1 MRKFILSIA
10 AMLSC
15 MAALADTNPTVLIH
29 YEGTTATITIP
40 SEASGYVSCT
50 SGSSSHVNIQ
60 QSSTTADNPGEII
73 YKLSGTSDDGEF
85 YLTGEYKTT
94 IQLDGL
100 VLTNPDSTAI
110 HIKNGKR
117 IKISMAT
124 GTESTLVDGA
134 TDPESKG
141 CIHSKGHT
149 EFVGKGTLNVTSN
162 ICHAIYSKEY
172 VEIKNC
178 SINVKGAKNDG
189 IHCQQYFKMTS
200 GAVNIS
206 DVDDDGIRVELKGE
220 TPTQG
225 SDSEDEDTGNFY
237 MAGGSLTISNVGD
250 KCIKTDGNI
259 AYTGG
264 TQNFTLTNVEE
275 NANTTAIQSVR
286 FTDSDAE
293 AVFDLSGR
301 QLPKD
306 ALRKKGIYIIRSQQS
321 TRKVIVK

>member
-1 MRKFILSIA
+1 MKKIILTLA
-10 AMLSC
+10 AVLSC
-15 MAALADTNPTVLIH
+15 MAANADTNPTVLIH
-29 YEGTTATITIP
+29 YEGTAATITIP
-40 SEASGYVSCT
+40 SEASSYVSCT
-50 SGSSSHVNIQ
+50 SGSSSHVNLV
-60 QSSTTADNPGEII
+60 QSSTADANPGEII
-73 YKLSGTSDDGEF
+73 YKLSGTSDNGEF
-85 YLTGEYKTT
+85 YLIGEYKTT

-100 VLTNPDSTAI
+100 TLTNPDSTAI
-110 HIKNGKR
+110 HINNGKR

-124 GTESTLVDGA
+124 GTESTLVDGT

-162 ICHAIYSKEY
+162 IRHAIYSKEY

-200 GAVNIS
+200 GTVNIS

-220 TPTQG
+220 TPTTG

-237 MAGGSLTISNVGD
+237 MAGGSLTINNVGN
-250 KCIKTDGNI
+250 KCIKTDGTI
-259 AYTGG
+259 SYTGG

-275 NANTTAIQSVR
+275 KAATGIQGVSL
-286 FTDSDAE
+286 TGDDTE

-306 ALRKKGIYIIRSQQS
+306 ALRKKGIYIVRSQQS

>member
-1 MRKFILSIA
+1 
-10 AMLSC
+10 MLSC

-60 QSSTTADNPGEII
+60 QSSTAADNPGEII

-250 KCIKTDGNI
+250 KCIKTDGTI

>member
-1 MRKFILSIA
+1 
-10 AMLSC
+10 MLSC

-60 QSSTTADNPGEII
+60 QSSTAADNPGEII

-100 VLTNPDSTAI
+100 TLTNPDSTAI

-220 TPTQG
+220 TPVQG

-250 KCIKTDGNI
+250 KCIKTDGTI

-306 ALRKKGIYIIRSQQS
+306 ALRKKGIYIVRSQQS

>member
-1 MRKFILSIA
+1 MRKLILTMA
-10 AMLSC
+10 AVLSC
-15 MAALADTNPTVLIH
+15 MAAHADTNPTVTIT
-29 YEGTTATITIP
+29 YDGTTATVNIP
-40 SEASGYVSCT
+40 DEAGSYVSCP
-50 SGSSSHVNIQ
+50 SGTSSHVKIVQ
-60 QSSTTADNPGEII
+60 TSTADSNPGEII
-73 YKLSGTSDDGEF
+73 YKLSGTSDNGEF

-100 VLTNPDSTAI
+100 TLTNPDSTAI

-117 IKISMAT
+117 IKISMVS
-124 GTESTLVDGA
+124 GTESTLVDGT
-134 TDPESKG
+134 TDAESKG

-162 ICHAIYSKEY
+162 IRHAIYSKEY

-200 GAVNIS
+200 GAVSIS

-220 TPTQG
+220 TPTAG

-237 MAGGSLTISNVGD
+237 MAGGSLTISNVGN
-250 KCIKTDGNI
+250 KCIKTDGTI

-275 NANTTAIQSVR
+275 NAKTTAIQTVR
-286 FTDSDAE
+286 LSADDTE
-293 AVFDLSGR
+293 AVFDLNGR

-306 ALRKKGIYIIRSQQS
+306 ALRKKGVYIIRSQQS
-321 TRKVIVK
+321 TRKVIIR

>member
-1 MRKFILSIA
+1 MKKIILTLA
-10 AMLSC
+10 AVLSC
-15 MAALADTNPTVLIH
+15 MAANADTNPTVLIH

-40 SEASGYVSCT
+40 SEASSYVSCT
-50 SGSSSHVNIQ
+50 SGSSSHVNLV
-60 QSSTTADNPGEII
+60 QSSTADANPGEII
-73 YKLSGTSDDGEF
+73 YKLSGTSDNGEF

-100 VLTNPDSTAI
+100 TLTNPDSTAI

-124 GTESTLVDGA
+124 GTESTLVDGT

-162 ICHAIYSKEY
+162 IRHAIYSKEY

-200 GAVNIS
+200 GTVNIS

-220 TPTQG
+220 TPTTG

-237 MAGGSLTISNVGD
+237 MAGGSLTINNVGN
-250 KCIKTDGNI
+250 KCIKTDGTI
-259 AYTGG
+259 SYTGG

-275 NANTTAIQSVR
+275 KAATGIQGVSL
-286 FTDSDAE
+286 TGDDTE

-306 ALRKKGIYIIRSQQS
+306 ALRKKGIYIVRSQQS

>member
-1 MRKFILSIA
+1 
-10 AMLSC
+10 MLSC

-60 QSSTTADNPGEII
+60 QSSTAADNPGEII
-73 YKLSGTSDDGEF
+73 YKLSGTSDNGEF

-250 KCIKTDGNI
+250 KCIKTDGTI

>member
-60 QSSTTADNPGEII
+60 QSSTAADNPGEII

-250 KCIKTDGNI
+250 KCIKTDGTI